1 MSYAIRNTLILLLV
15 LLMMAG
21 AGWSYLHFVQQD
33 KITKLETTL
42 DQKQKT
48 LRQKQ
53 AIASQYDAVIN
64 KFGKAQYYM
73 KNLDKSLLQTQNPDK
88 VFDYLNNVS
97 GGAPVEFDFTYSD
110 STANAQYGILRSE
123 IKGGGY
129 YKSVINFIKSIELSR
144 PLNKVKSLTISPRG
158 DVEQLSEVDFN
169 FTLESYYDKAKI
181 FDNPSMKIIRPDKQ
195 VVYNAF
201 YPHIH
206 EPIPNKD
213 GLVNVEQSKLIGVSP
228 SAVFIVDQ
236 NGHMKTIR
244 PGGKVYLGTLK
255 NINAKKGSAVF
266 ELNKGGI
273 VEQITLE
280 VQG

>member
-15 LLMMAG
+15 LLLMAG

-33 KITKLETTL
+33 KIGRLETTL
-42 DQKQKT
+42 DKKQKD

-53 AIASQYDAVIN
+53 AIASQYDAVID

-97 GGAPVEFDFTYSD
+97 GGAPVEFDFTYKD
-110 STANAQYGILRSE
+110 STANGQYGILRSD

-144 PLNKVKSLTISPRG
+144 PLNKVKNLTISPRSG
-158 DVEQLSEVDFN
+158 VENLSQVDFN
-169 FTLESYYDKAKI
+169 FTLESYYDKARI
-181 FDNPSMKIIRPDKQ
+181 FDNPSMKIIRPDKK

-206 EPIPNKD
+206 EPIPNTE

-236 NGHMKTIR
+236 NGKMQTLKK
-244 PGGKVYLGTLK
+244 GGKVYLGTLK